1 MKLLKTAAL
10 LLLAVCISGQVFA
23 RGKGDKGSAGAGP
36 NGRNLTIAVPA
47 QADAENQ
54 VLMEKYY
61 INPIKAAFP
70 NDTITFIEWTDRQSI
85 QIQVAGGGGP
95 DILDLDG
102 PTDAVEFAKA
112 GRITDLLPYSAKYNW
127 PGLFFEWAY
136 DSGYYQNKL
145 YSLPNSFEGMVM
157 YYNLDVFKKYNIAIP
172 NTASELVAACQAF
185 QKNGIIPIS
194 FGNSNYQGAV
204 DWLYST
210 WTSCYAGPEKVRD
223 VLQGKIKW
231 DDPLLTASI
240 QQMVDWWQAGY
251 IGDKK
256 SQAITNDDM
265 VALFANGQAA
275 MMVDGT
281 WATGALLAV
290 YPGCNWEIA
299 LMPELRPGAGR
310 YFPLA
315 TGGAYSINANCS
327 DKDFAAEV
335 LNWIFTSMDRHLAN
349 VKEGNGQP
357 YPLKSFTK
365 DSFKGMDPRMVA
377 MYNVLMEAQNSGN
390 TGYCSWTFYPS
401 DVRVYMNENTDALFL
416 GRLSVKDYLA
426 RVQNLLD
433 ANIKA
438 GTVPP
443 IH

>member
-1 MKLLKTAAL
+1 MAKRIGKVITWTVFVLGIA
-10 LLLAVCISGQVFA
+10 GQVFA
-23 RGKGDKGSAGAGP
+23 GGGRQQGQSAVRGRALS
-36 NGRNLTIAVPA
+36 IAVMA
-47 QADAENQ
+47 QPTSEQQALVQ
-54 VLMEKYY
+54 KYY
-61 INPIKAAFP
+61 TDPIKAAFP
-70 NDTITFIEWTDRQSI
+70 NDTITFVEWTDRQSI

-112 GRITDLLPYSAKYNW
+112 NRVIDLLPYAAKYNW
-127 PGLFFEWAY
+127 PNLFFDWAY

-157 YYNLDVFKKYNIAIP
+157 YYNLDVFKKYNVPIP
-172 NTASELVAACQAF
+172 NTAAELIAACQAF
-185 QKNGIIPIS
+185 QRNGVIPMS

-223 VLQGKIKW
+223 VLQGNIKW
-231 DDPLLTASI
+231 DDPLLTGSI

-281 WATGALLAV
+281 WATGQLLAV
-290 YPGCNWEIA
+290 YPSCNWEIA
-299 LMPELRPGAGR
+299 LMPELRPGVGR

-315 TGGAYSINANCS
+315 TGGAYSINSNCA
-327 DKDFAAEV
+327 DKDFAAEA
-335 LNWIFTSMDRHLAN
+335 LNWIFTSIDRHLAN

-357 YPLKSFTK
+357 YPIKSFTK
-365 DSFKGMDPRMVA
+365 DSFNGMDPRMTA
-377 MYNVLMEAQNSGN
+377 MYDVLMEAQNSGR

-416 GRLSVKDYLA
+416 GRLSVRDYLT
-426 RVQNLLD
+426 RVQTLLD
-433 ANIKA
+433 ADIKA